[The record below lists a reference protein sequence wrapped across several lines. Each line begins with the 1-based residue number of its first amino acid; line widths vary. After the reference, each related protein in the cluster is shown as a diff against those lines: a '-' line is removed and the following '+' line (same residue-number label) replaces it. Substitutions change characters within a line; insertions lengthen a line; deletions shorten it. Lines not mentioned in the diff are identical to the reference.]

1 MNKYNYPEITRQE
14 AVEVSK
20 KLQEIFDKQYAYL
33 KYKALEM
40 GINEI
45 VLTNWGNHYL
55 VNITYYPSD
64 HRSGLAEKCATK
76 VMEFFK

>member
-1 MNKYNYPEITRQE
+1 MNKYNYPEMTRQE
-14 AVEVSK
+14 AVEASR

-45 VLTNWGNHYL
+45 VLTYWGNHYL

-64 HRSGLAEKCATK
+64 HRPGLVEKCATK
-76 VMEFFK
+76 VTEFFK